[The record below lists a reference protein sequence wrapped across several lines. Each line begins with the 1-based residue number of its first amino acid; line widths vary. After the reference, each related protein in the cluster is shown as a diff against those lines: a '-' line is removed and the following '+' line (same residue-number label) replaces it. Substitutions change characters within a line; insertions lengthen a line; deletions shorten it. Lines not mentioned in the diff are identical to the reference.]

1 MASQAINE
9 FHRESPQPFMLRD
22 VLPGP
27 GWAPY
32 RAAARPLPHKREL
45 VPEECE
51 EDGSCVRGFLVG
63 IGLEG
68 AAALGI
74 YGIWQLCHLVR

>member
-1 MASQAINE
+1 VASHALKE
-9 FHRESPQPFMLRD
+9 FHRDTPQPFLLRD

-32 RAAARPLPHKREL
+32 RAAARPLPEIRKI
-45 VPEECE
+45 VPETYEVE
-51 EDGSCVRGFLVG
+51 GSCIKGLLVG

-68 AAALGI
+68 AAALGV
-74 YGIWQLCHLVR
+74 YGLWQLWHLIR

>member
-1 MASQAINE
+1 MNFTVNHPNRLCSGM
-9 FHRESPQPFMLRD
+9 F
-22 VLPGP
+22 LPGP

-51 EDGSCVRGFLVG
+51 EDGSCVKGFLVG